1 MASLEFLPPA
11 IPEPTPLIPPEA
23 GAGAAMVPPELM
35 LPLPVVKPKK
45 EKKPPKPKKEK
56 KEKGEAGAKR
66 KGGAEK
72 GKAKAVKRRKKV
84 AAPQVS
90 EPPEAFQKMPVVQ
103 LKKIATD
110 LGLPWV
116 AGKEGIRGMREL
128 LEARGLG
135 VERTWEL
142 ISCDDELATLDV
154 VCCDPNNVVFQ
165 SEGKAWIELS
175 LEFGNDNVDRCVS
188 FPFCT
193 PQIVCKKKR
202 WKKKEII
209 RILCILLPP
218 SLSSYS
224 HSTTRHGASFS
235 AWRKRAR
242 SHVTNVVC

>member
-1 MASLEFLPPA
+1 M
-11 IPEPTPLIPPEA
+11 
-23 GAGAAMVPPELM
+23 
-35 LPLPVVKPKK
+35 
-45 EKKPPKPKKEK
+45 
-56 KEKGEAGAKR
+56 
-66 KGGAEK
+66 
-72 GKAKAVKRRKKV
+72 

-193 PQIVCKKKR
+193 PQIVCKKR
-202 WKKKEII
+202 KKKKRNNIEYSASSS
-209 RILCILLPP
+209 LPP
-218 SLSSYS
+218 FLPIR
-224 HSTTRHGASFS
+224 TRQQDM
-235 AWRKRAR
+235 AR
-242 SHVTNVVC
+242 PLALGGSVHVHT

>member
-193 PQIVCKKKR
+193 SQIVCKKR
-202 WKKKEII
+202 KKKKGII
-209 RILCILLPP
+209 SNTLHPPP
-218 SLSSYS
+218 SLPFFLFALDNK
-224 HSTTRHGASFS
+224 T
-235 AWRKRAR
+235 WR
-242 SHVTNVVC
+242 VL